1 MNELEVERQIEQMVR
16 FIKQEAEEKSNE
28 IRVSAEEEFN
38 LEKLQLL
45 EQEKAKIRKEYER
58 REGQVE
64 VKKKIEY
71 SKTLNEARLK
81 VLAAREAAIQ
91 TVVKEARARVRE
103 AAKSPAAYKK
113 LMQDLLVQAMRKL
126 GEPTA
131 LVRVR
136 QVDLALAKEVLEPA
150 RKQFAASYGAEA
162 PSLTLDQ
169 RDFLPPP
176 PSGAA
181 ADDGNEAA
189 SCSGGVLVTSAD
201 GRIVVSNTLDH
212 RVHIA
217 YEANLPDIRGTL
229 FGVAAAGTH

>member
-1 MNELEVERQIEQMVR
+1 MNELQVERQIEQMVR
-16 FIKQEAEEKSNE
+16 FIKQEAEEKANE

-58 REGQVE
+58 REGQVD

-81 VLAAREAAIQ
+81 VLAAREAAIRE
-91 TVVKEARARVRE
+91 VVKEARTKVRE
-103 AAKSPAAYKK
+103 TAKNPTQYRK
-113 LMQDLLVQAMRKL
+113 LMQDLLVQALHKL
-126 GEPTA
+126 REPTA

-136 QVDLALAKEVLEPA
+136 QSDLAIAREILDPA
-150 RKQFAASYGAEA
+150 RKQYAATYGNEA

-176 PSGAA
+176 PAKTTS
-181 ADDGNEAA
+181 DDDEGVT
-189 SCSGGVLVTSAD
+189 CSGGVVVTSAD
-201 GRIVVSNTLDH
+201 GRVVVSNTLDQ
-212 RVHIA
+212 RVHIV
-217 YEANLPDIRGTL
+217 YEANLPDIRNKL
-229 FGVAAAGTH
+229 FGVAAVGTH

>member
-1 MNELEVERQIEQMVR
+1 MERQIEQMVR
-16 FIKQEAEEKSNE
+16 FIKQEAEEKANE

-58 REGQVE
+58 REGQVD

-81 VLAAREAAIQ
+81 VLAAREAAIRE
-91 TVVKEARARVRE
+91 VVKEARTKVRE
-103 AAKSPAAYKK
+103 VAKNPTAYRK
-113 LMQDLLVQAMRKL
+113 LMQDLLVQALHKL
-126 GEPTA
+126 REPTA

-136 QVDLALAKEVLEPA
+136 QSDLMLAKEILDPA
-150 RKQFAASYGAEA
+150 RKQFAASYGTEA
-162 PSLTLDQ
+162 PTLTLDQ

-176 PSGAA
+176 PAKTTS
-181 ADDGNEAA
+181 DDDEGVT
-189 SCSGGVLVTSAD
+189 CSGGVVVTSAD
-201 GRIVVSNTLDH
+201 GRVVVSNTLDQ

-217 YEANLPDIRGTL
+217 YEANLPDIRGKL
-229 FGVAAAGTH
+229 FGVAAVGAH